1 MVVASNSTIFVVDDD
16 EAVRESVAALIAS
29 DLYTVVGF
37 SSGSELLQN
46 LGKPCPG
53 CVLLDLAMPGETG
66 IDISRQLR
74 EIAPYLPI
82 ILVTAHGSVAA
93 RYQAMR
99 CGAVGFIDKPYEPIN
114 LQKTIL
120 AAVRVGHEWWEA
132 QRFRSRVAVL
142 PEPAQTILL
151 TLLRGSTTDEAARL
165 LSMSRVRL
173 QSYLQGAFE
182 MLGVSSLEAV
192 RSGMDKNRS

>member
-1 MVVASNSTIFVVDDD
+1 
-16 EAVRESVAALIAS
+16 VAALVAS

-46 LGKPCPG
+46 LDKPCPG

-74 EIAPYLPI
+74 EIAPHLPI
-82 ILVTAHGSVAA
+82 ILVTAHGSVGA

-120 AAVRVGHEWWEA
+120 AAVRVGHDWWEA
-132 QRFRSRVAVL
+132 QRFRSRVEVL
-142 PEPAQTILL
+142 PEPAQTVLL
-151 TLLRGSTTDEAARL
+151 TRLRGATTNEAARL
-165 LSMSRVRL
+165 LNMSRVRL
-173 QSYLQGAFE
+173 QSYLHGAFE
-182 MLGVSSLEAV
+182 MLGVSSIEAI
-192 RSGMDKNRS
+192 RSGMDKNR